1 MDGIRAILRSVF
13 FYGYTT
19 PPHTLLPVREAK
31 KNGRGRERGA
41 KGGGRELLLRGRV
54 GAEPT
59 LSLNRRFP

>member
-1 MDGIRAILRSVF
+1 MDGIRAILRGVF
-13 FYGYTT
+13 FTVT
-19 PPHTLLPVREAK
+19 PHHAVTLREAE

-59 LSLNRRFP
+59 LSLNRQFP